1 MIQHKTPKKEK
12 GARKKRR
19 LRELELEKVVLQD
32 LQNYFHGRINA
43 EIESILMSSYILN

>member
-19 LRELELEKVVLQD
+19 LRELEQEKVVLQD
-32 LQNYFHGRINA
+32 IQKYFNGRINA
-43 EIESILMSSYILN
+43 EIISILMSSFNLN